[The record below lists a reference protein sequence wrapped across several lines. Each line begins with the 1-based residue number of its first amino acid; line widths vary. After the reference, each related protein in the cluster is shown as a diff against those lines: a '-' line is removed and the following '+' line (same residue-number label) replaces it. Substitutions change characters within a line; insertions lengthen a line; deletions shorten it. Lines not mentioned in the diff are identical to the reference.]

1 MPGELHIRSFE
12 DRDGD
17 EVVQLWRH
25 CRLITP
31 WNDPYKD
38 IARKKAVDPE
48 LFLVGL
54 VEGVLVAT
62 VMAGYEGHRGWI
74 NYLAVAKTARR
85 CGYGSQMMAAADE
98 GHRGWINY
106 LAVAKTARRCG
117 YGSQMM
123 AAAEKL
129 LRTRGCPKINLLV
142 RRTNGETAGFY
153 ASLGFSQDEVISLG
167 KRLES
172 DECQSG

>member
-31 WNDPYKD
+31 WNDPYRD

-62 VMAGYEGHRGWI
+62 VMAGY
-74 NYLAVAKTARR
+74 
-85 CGYGSQMMAAADE
+85 E

>member
-1 MPGELHIRSFE
+1 MPAELCIRPFE
-12 DRDGD
+12 DRDAD
-17 EVVQLWRH
+17 EVVRLWH
-25 CRLITP
+25 DCRLITP
-31 WNDPYKD
+31 WNDPFKD

-54 VEGVLVAT
+54 VEGAPVAT
-62 VMAGYEGHRGWI
+62 VMAGY
-74 NYLAVAKTARR
+74 
-85 CGYGSQMMAAADE
+85 E

-129 LRTRGCPKINLLV
+129 LRTRGCPKINLVV
-142 RRTNGETAGFY
+142 RRTNGEAAGFY